1 MVILLRV
8 TNEGGD
14 RVSSMTSSRSVVL
27 REPIA
32 QSWRRASLAGVR
44 PETALLDL
52 RFDEVDPAS
61 RLLSAAAPVLED
73 LDERLAGTAMST
85 VLVDHDGRLVHRWSA
100 DRAVEDCLDQ
110 LGIGVGTCLLE
121 DEVGTTG
128 PGTALETR
136 SSIVVHG
143 EEHYAEA
150 LRGFSCYGH
159 PIFHPVTRRLE
170 GALDITLLAAEANP
184 LLAPLVAKAVEEI
197 ERQLLEG
204 SRVSERSLLAAFQSA
219 SRPTRPV
226 VAIGPDLL
234 LCNQAAADLLEGAD
248 VALLWNLAGEA
259 AGPSEMETELRSG
272 QRARV
277 RAEPVPGAR
286 GGMLVEIRPLSPSE
300 ARRTRRRGAVAP
312 GPVAGHV
319 HISGPPGTGRTTEAR
334 LRVPEEPCTT
344 LTGSEAVLG
353 GSAAWAARF
362 TAAVETG
369 SGSICV
375 DGADLLPAELVDLVA
390 RHAARGV
397 GPHLV
402 LTTGPREGLTG
413 PERAL
418 IASCGENV
426 ELLPLA
432 HRPDFPEVAARMLAE
447 LGAARTHNIT
457 PGALRIL
464 GSYDWPGNLPEL
476 RGVLSQAIR
485 KRSVGAIGPGD
496 LPPALVA
503 DASGHE
509 LAPIE
514 RAERNAIVAA
524 LRSAGG
530 NKVRAAST
538 LGISRT
544 TLYARMRALKV
555 PG

>member
-1 MVILLRV
+1 
-8 TNEGGD
+8 
-14 RVSSMTSSRSVVL
+14 MTSARNVAL

-44 PETALLDL
+44 PETALLGL
-52 RFDEVDPAS
+52 RSAEVDPAS
-61 RLLSAAAPVLED
+61 KLLAAAAPVLED

-204 SRVSERSLLAAFQSA
+204 SRVSERSLLAAFQA
-219 SRPTRPV
+219 TSRPTRPV

-248 VALLWNLAGEA
+248 VALLWNLVGDASRT
-259 AGPSEMETELRSG
+259 SEMETELRSG

-277 RAEPVPGAR
+277 RAEPVAGAR
-286 GGMLVEIRPLSPSE
+286 GGVLVEIRPLTAAE
-300 ARRTRRRGAVAP
+300 ARPTRRRAAVVP
-312 GPVAGHV
+312 GHV

-353 GSAAWAARF
+353 GSAAWAAQF
-362 TAAVETG
+362 SAAVEAG

-390 RHAARGV
+390 THAARGV
-397 GPHLV
+397 GPHLL

-418 IASCGENV
+418 IASCAEHV

-432 HRPDFPEVAARMLAE
+432 HRPDFSEVATRMLAE

-464 GSYDWPGNLPEL
+464 SSYDWPGNLPEL

-544 TLYARMRALKV
+544 TLYARMRALRV

>member
-1 MVILLRV
+1 
-8 TNEGGD
+8 
-14 RVSSMTSSRSVVL
+14 MTSSRSVAL

-32 QSWRRASLAGVR
+32 QSWRRASLAGLQ
-44 PETALLDL
+44 PATALLDL
-52 RFDEVDPAS
+52 RAAEVDPAS
-61 RLLSAAAPVLED
+61 HLLSAAAPVLED
-73 LDERLAGTAMST
+73 LDKRLAGTAMST
-85 VLVDHDGRLVHRWSA
+85 VLVDYDGRMVHRWSA
-100 DRAVEDCLDQ
+100 DRAADDCFEALGLDIGACLREDV
-110 LGIGVGTCLLE
+110 VGTN
-121 DEVGTTG
+121 G

-170 GALDITLLAAEANP
+170 GALDVTLLAAEANP

-204 SRVSERSLLAAFQSA
+204 SKVSERSLLAAFQAA
-219 SRPTRPV
+219 SRRTRPV

-234 LCNQAAADLLEGAD
+234 LCNQAAADLLEGSD
-248 VALLWNLAGEA
+248 VAQLWNLAGEVT
-259 AGPSEMETELRSG
+259 GPSEMETELRSG
-272 QRARV
+272 QRVRV
-277 RAEPVPGAR
+277 RAEPVSGAR
-286 GGMLVEIRPLSPSE
+286 GGVLVEIRPLSTDE
-300 ARRTRRRGAVAP
+300 ARRRGRVRQVLPATAT
-312 GPVAGHV
+312 GHV
-319 HISGPPGTGRTTEAR
+319 HISGPPGTGRTTEAQ
-334 LRVPEEPCTT
+334 LRAPGCTL
-344 LTGSEAVLG
+344 LTGAQAVLG
-353 GSAAWAARF
+353 GSAAWAAQF
-362 TAAVETG
+362 TAAVEAG
-369 SGSICV
+369 RGSICV

-390 RHAARGV
+390 RHAASGV
-397 GPHLV
+397 GPNLV

-418 IASCGENV
+418 VAPCAESV
-426 ELLPLA
+426 ELLPLT
-432 HRPDFPEVAARMLAE
+432 HRADFPEVAVQMLAE
-447 LGAARTHNIT
+447 LGAGQTHNIT
-457 PGALRIL
+457 PGAMRLL

-476 RGVLSQAIR
+476 RGVLGQAIR
-485 KRSVGAIGPGD
+485 KRSVGAIGPAD
-496 LPPALVA
+496 LPATLLA
-503 DASGHE
+503 DAPGHE

-530 NKVRAAST
+530 NKVKAAST
-538 LGISRT
+538 LRISRT

>member
-1 MVILLRV
+1 
-8 TNEGGD
+8 
-14 RVSSMTSSRSVVL
+14 MTSSRSVAL

-32 QSWRRASLAGVR
+32 QSWHRASLAGLA
-44 PETALLDL
+44 PATALLDL
-52 RFDEVDPAS
+52 RTAEVDPAS
-61 RLLSAAAPVLED
+61 HLLSAAAPVLED

-85 VLVDHDGRLVHRWSA
+85 VLVDHEGRMVHRWSA
-100 DRAVEDCLDQ
+100 DRAAEDCFEE
-110 LGIGVGTCLLE
+110 LGLEIGSCLLE
-121 DEVGTTG
+121 DVVGTNG

-204 SRVSERSLLAAFQSA
+204 SKVSERSLLAAFQAA
-219 SRPTRPV
+219 SRRTRPV

-234 LCNQAAADLLEGAD
+234 LCNQAAADLLDGSD
-248 VALLWNLAGEA
+248 VAQLWNLAGEV

-272 QRARV
+272 QRVRV
-277 RAEPVPGAR
+277 RAEPVSGAR
-286 GGMLVEIRPLSPSE
+286 GGVLVEIRPLGTGE
-300 ARRTRRRGAVAP
+300 TRRRGRVRQVSPAAI
-312 GPVAGHV
+312 GHV
-319 HISGPPGTGRTTEAR
+319 HISGPPGAGRTTEAQ
-334 LRVPEEPCTT
+334 LRAPACTL
-344 LTGSEAVLG
+344 LTGAQAVLG
-353 GSAAWAARF
+353 GSAVWAAQF
-362 TAAVETG
+362 QTAVEAG
-369 SGSICV
+369 SGTICV

-390 RHAARGV
+390 RHAATGA
-397 GPHLV
+397 GPNLV
-402 LTTGPREGLTG
+402 LTTGPREGLSG

-418 IASCGENV
+418 VASCAESV

-432 HRPDFPEVAARMLAE
+432 HRSDFPEVAMRMLAE
-447 LGAARTHNIT
+447 LGAGRTHNIT
-457 PGALRIL
+457 PGAMRIL

-476 RGVLSQAIR
+476 RGVLGQAIR
-485 KRSVGAIGPGD
+485 KRSAGAIGPAD
-496 LPPALVA
+496 LPPTLLA

-530 NKVRAAST
+530 NKVKAAGA